1 MDPVTGTGRGR
12 DRPAGPGRYDL
23 AAALPGPGVRRPGD
37 RPVLPGDLSGQDGD
51 DTWAG
56 LESIAVVD
64 LPDQEPPEITELDSA
79 AGPCR
84 RVRQLVADGDQPERP
99 VSEHLAYLWLFP
111 DYGAGVILA
120 TAFSDLVQAG
130 RWRPVLDDL
139 ATTGVTL
146 RQPGE

>member
-1 MDPVTGTGRGR
+1 M
-12 DRPAGPGRYDL
+12 
-23 AAALPGPGVRRPGD
+23 
-37 RPVLPGDLSGQDGD
+37 
-51 DTWAG
+51 
-56 LESIAVVD
+56 VD
-64 LPDQEPPEITELDSA
+64 LPGQEPPEITELDTA

-139 ATTGVTL
+139 ATTGVSL